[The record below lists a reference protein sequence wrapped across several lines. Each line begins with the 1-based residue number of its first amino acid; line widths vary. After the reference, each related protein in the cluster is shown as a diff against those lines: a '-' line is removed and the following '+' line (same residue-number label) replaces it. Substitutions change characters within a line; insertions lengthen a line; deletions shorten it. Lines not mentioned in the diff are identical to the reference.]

1 MLGFRLVRIS
11 RLAAVVA
18 AGVLGATAV
27 SAQEFPARTMQ
38 AVIGFPA
45 GSGADIMCR
54 YFATKAGELAG
65 QSIVIV
71 NKPGA
76 FGSLSY
82 AQVASAK
89 PDGYTILMA
98 GNALMSAS
106 RAFIKTLPFD
116 RKSFVPATSFAETP
130 FIVTVA
136 GSATL
141 KTVPELIS
149 HLKAKPRNRYGTN
162 NPANVAATAYLRSLT
177 GFEAEAV
184 TYKAA
189 ADALADVSNGTLDFM
204 IFDGAFAIGQI
215 RSGKLKALAVTSI
228 YRLPAIPDVPTMQQA
243 GFKDFDF
250 NPWWGVYLPAGTPPA
265 IVEKVG
271 GWFAHVAK
279 LPETAKQLEPMVLVP
294 SVEAPAKMNAKLDA
308 DGLMWERSLKAAGV
322 EPQ

>member
-1 MLGFRLVRIS
+1 MKLGFRLG
-11 RLAAVVA
+11 LLAGAAVALAWPAVA
-18 AGVLGATAV
+18 

-45 GSGADIMCR
+45 GSGADILCR

-106 RAFIKTLPFD
+106 RSFIKTLPFD

-136 GSATL
+136 GSAAL
-141 KTVPELIS
+141 KTVPELIA
-149 HLKAKPRNRYGTN
+149 HLKGKQRNRYGTN

-189 ADALADVSNGTLDFM
+189 ADALTDVSNGTLDFM
-204 IFDGAFAIGQI
+204 IFDGAFSIGQI

-294 SVEAPAKMNAKLDA
+294 SVEGPPRMNAKLDA
-308 DGLMWERSLKAAGV
+308 DGVMWASALKAAGV

>member
-1 MLGFRLVRIS
+1 M
-11 RLAAVVA
+11 
-18 AGVLGATAV
+18 
-27 SAQEFPARTMQ
+27 
-38 AVIGFPA
+38 IGFPA

-65 QSIVIV
+65 QSIVVV

-82 AQVASAK
+82 AHVASSK
-89 PDGYTILMA
+89 PDGYTILMS

-106 RAFIKTLPFD
+106 RSFIKTLPFD

-136 GSATL
+136 GSSTL
-141 KTVPELIS
+141 TSVPELIT
-149 HLKAKPRNRYGTN
+149 HLKAKQRNRYGTN
-162 NPANVAATAYLRSLT
+162 NPANVVATAYLRSLT
-177 GFEAEAV
+177 GFQAEAV

-204 IFDGAFAIGQI
+204 IFDGAFSIGQI
-215 RSGKLKALAVTSI
+215 RSGKLKALAVTSA
-228 YRLPAIPDVPTMQQA
+228 YRLPTLPAVPTMQQA

-250 NPWWGVYLPAGTPPA
+250 NPWWGVYLPAGTPSA

-271 GWFAHVAK
+271 GWFASVAK
-279 LPETAKQLEPMVLVP
+279 LPETARQLEPMVLVP
-294 SVEAPAKMNAKLDA
+294 SAEGPPRMNAKLDA
-308 DGLMWERSLKAAGV
+308 DAVMWARSLKAAGI